1 ECVSCLDD
9 FTPNLMIKLSCHS
22 YCHEC
27 FKRLISTAL
36 ETETQWPAKCCLN
49 TIPSEQIL
57 PHIDITMKKK
67 YQEREAEWSIPTG
80 DRVYCS
86 SRNCSTWIPPI
97 HVNTQRQCATCPKCS
112 KKTCSICRGA
122 SHNGTDCPQ
131 DPNLQAT
138 MNLAETEG
146 WKRCY
151 SCHALVEH
159 NKGCRHMTCRCKAE
173 FCYIC
178 GLRWRTCACT
188 DAQLANVQREAA
200 ARRQA
205 ATALTARQR
214 AAAEEER
221 LLVQMVADFE
231 RQEAER
237 AAAAAEAQR
246 RREEAERLAREE
258 ERRRREEERIAAISV
273 RFHRFTAELER
284 LHDVQRVLIAERY
297 EFEIGIQRKERQ
309 DALNTFAIRH
319 ATEIQKLGIESQKI
333 VEDSEYKFKQEYKA
347 RLAEER
353 RIEDEYVDQLRAF
366 WHGKPEAEYKV
377 REARD
382 ELRMD
387 QDKEYRFWD
396 SYRRRQLQASADREK
411 RKMEGLRIKQEA
423 EIKAMEGRAKI
434 DEVEWRRKRWA
445 EGKWIE
451 AVVQERVVM
460 LQEMEQAEYAGYG
473 STGLNV

>member
-1 ECVSCLDD
+1 
-9 FTPNLMIKLSCHS
+9 
-22 YCHEC
+22 
-27 FKRLISTAL
+27 
-36 ETETQWPAKCCLN
+36 
-49 TIPSEQIL
+49 
-57 PHIDITMKKK
+57 
-67 YQEREAEWSIPTG
+67 
-80 DRVYCS
+80 
-86 SRNCSTWIPPI
+86 
-97 HVNTQRQCATCPKCS
+97 
-112 KKTCSICRGA
+112 
-122 SHNGTDCPQ
+122 
-131 DPNLQAT
+131 

-159 NKGCRHMTCRCKAE
+159 NKGCRHMTCRCRAE

-188 DAQLANVQREAA
+188 DAQLANVQQEAA

-214 AAAEEER
+214 EAAEEER

-246 RREEAERLAREE
+246 RRDEAERLAREE
-258 ERRRREEERIAAISV
+258 ERRRHEEERIAAISL
-273 RFHRFTAELER
+273 RFHRFTAELEN
-284 LHDVQRVLIAERY
+284 LHDVQRVFIAERY
-297 EFEIGIQRKERQ
+297 ELEVGIQRRERQ
-309 DALNTFAIRH
+309 DALDTFAIRH
-319 ATEIQKLGIESQKI
+319 AAEIQQLGTESQKRI
-333 VEDSEYKFKQEYKA
+333 EESSYKFEQEYKV

-366 WHGKPEAEYKV
+366 WHGKAEAEAEYKV

-396 SYRRRQLQASADREK
+396 IYRRRQLQALAEGEK
-411 RKMEGLRIKQEA
+411 RKMEALRVKQEA
-423 EIKAMEGRAKI
+423 EIIAVEGRAKI
-434 DEVEWRRKRWA
+434 DEVEWRRKGWA
-445 EGKWIE
+445 EGKWVE
-451 AVVQERVVM
+451 AVARERVVM
-460 LQEMEQAEYAGYG
+460 LQEMEQGEYAENGRVG
-473 STGLNV
+473 